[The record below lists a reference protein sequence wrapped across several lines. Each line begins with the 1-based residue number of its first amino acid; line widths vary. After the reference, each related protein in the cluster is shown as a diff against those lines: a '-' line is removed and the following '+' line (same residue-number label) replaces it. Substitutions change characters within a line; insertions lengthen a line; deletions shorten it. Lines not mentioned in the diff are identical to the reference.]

1 MRAAGPGL
9 GRAGILAY
17 GALGLP
23 LAFAALPIY
32 VHVPRLY
39 AESLGLSLATVGLVL
54 LLVRIFDAVTDPLI
68 GWVSDRL
75 AGRRALVAV
84 ALPVLGIG
92 MVGLL
97 SPPQGAGAVWLAVLV
112 SLVSLAYSMATIAY
126 NAWGAE
132 VAPTSELR
140 TRVVASREAF
150 ALFGVILAAA
160 LPGLLAGDGG
170 DAQGL
175 ARMAWVFVPLLLLF
189 SGWTLFA
196 APVAPPR
203 APAQPALLRGLGVA
217 LACRPFA
224 RLLAIFAANGI
235 AAAIPSATVL
245 FFVAD
250 VLQAPQLAGLFLVLY
265 FLSAAASLPLW
276 AVVSRRIGK
285 LRGWLLGMV
294 LAIVVFVWA
303 ALLGAGETNAYAAIC
318 ILSGVALGADLALP
332 PSLLADLLAD
342 ETSRGSSGEARA
354 GAWFGWWNF
363 VTKANLALAAGLA
376 LPLLG
381 WLGYAPGA
389 RSAEALS
396 ALAIVY
402 ALVPVLLKLAAITLL
417 WRWRDA
423 IEPHF
428 PVGERS

>member
-1 MRAAGPGL
+1 MSAADARF
-9 GRAGILAY
+9 GRAGIVAY

-39 AESLGLSLATVGLVL
+39 AETLGLSLATVGLVL
-54 LLVRIFDAVTDPLI
+54 LAVRIFDAVIDPLI
-68 GWVSDRL
+68 GWVSDHL
-75 AGRRALVAV
+75 SGRRGLVLV
-84 ALPVLGIG
+84 ALPVLGLG

-97 SPPQGAGAVWLAVLV
+97 APPHGSGALWLAVLV
-112 SLVSLAYSMATIAY
+112 SLVSVAYSVATIAY

-132 VAPTSELR
+132 VAPSCDLR

-175 ARMAWVFVPLLLLF
+175 ARMGWVFVPLLLLF
-189 SGWTLFA
+189 SGWTLLA
-196 APVAPPR
+196 APVPARR
-203 APAQPALLRGLGVA
+203 ANTRQPLWQGLAAA
-217 LACRPFA
+217 LACPPFV
-224 RLLAIFAANGI
+224 RLLAVFAANGI

-250 VLQAPQLAGLFLVLY
+250 VLQAPRLAGLFLVIY
-265 FLSAAASLPLW
+265 FLGAAASLPLW
-276 AVVSRRIGK
+276 AALSRRIGK
-285 LRGWLLGMV
+285 LRAWLLGMALAV
-294 LAIVVFVWA
+294 LVFVWA
-303 ALLGAGETNAYAAIC
+303 ALLGAGEIGAYAAIC
-318 ILSGVALGADLALP
+318 VLSGVALGADLALP
-332 PSLLADLLAD
+332 ASLLADLLAC
-342 ETSRGSSGEARA
+342 EARPGEARA

-381 WLGYAPGA
+381 WLGYAPGG
-389 RSAEALS
+389 RSAEALW
-396 ALAIVY
+396 ALTIVY
-402 ALVPVLLKLAAITLL
+402 ALLPVALKLGAIALL
-417 WRWRDA
+417 WRWRGA
-423 IEPHF
+423 IEPHS
-428 PVGERS
+428 PNGERSC